1 MSSGC
6 HLNLGDGGGTTS
18 VAGSRRRGLTSGM
31 KLSRKGEYALR
42 AMVVLAERYDKGVI
56 HIQEIAD
63 REHLPKKFLEQILRD
78 LSRAGLVE
86 GRRGARGGYRLIK
99 PPSEVTMAA
108 IVRTIDGPLAP
119 LGCVSQL
126 AHVEC
131 PERDRCGLREVM
143 QEVRNAIA
151 RVLENVSLADICA
164 RSRASSGGA
173 LRRGEG
179 SSDVF
184 LPSKPR

>member
-1 MSSGC
+1 
-6 HLNLGDGGGTTS
+6 
-18 VAGSRRRGLTSGM
+18 M

-42 AMVVLAERYDKGVI
+42 AMVVLADRYEKGVTQ
-56 HIQEIAD
+56 IQEIAD

-86 GRRGARGGYRLIK
+86 GRRGAGGGYRLIK
-99 PPSEVTMAA
+99 PPAEVTMAT
-108 IVRTIDGPLAP
+108 IIRTIDGPLAP

-151 RVLENVSLADICA
+151 RILENVSLADICA
-164 RSRASSGGA
+164 RSRAASREGP
-173 LRRGEG
+173 RGVEIG
-179 SSDVF
+179 SDVF
-184 LPSKPR
+184 LPPKPR